1 MNRTDL
7 PPIPGAGEYGPQV
20 CNTVS
25 LYLAVLDDLSPEQ
38 VNLLFKHVSICSACA
53 AEFQLL
59 NNATHLVAGLAATKP
74 SPRVDAAISQYCHP
88 EPIRSTQGK
97 LREGSPRLSFIAM
110 QSTQNRKRLRKPAH
124 ITALRSRSAWLIGQ
138 IAVAAVLLFG
148 ILTAT
153 HFISLAPNGSQA
165 FALPANLSWSNY
177 VLYHSE
183 TRISTNGMHY
193 RIDSYHDLGSN
204 NMHIEITASRQLD
217 VVVVGDEHAMLG
229 KDMLHHIAQW
239 GADAWAVDDSMF
251 DLTELRHD
259 LQTKS
264 AVYLDKEN
272 FQGQEVYRIH
282 CKNGLVMLL
291 DMDYMP
297 VNLLQGATGSSTG
310 EPMYDTLKLMPASEM
325 PDSMWDMNIPAGFQ
339 MGTLP
344 AKP

>member
-1 MNRTDL
+1 MNSTDL
-7 PPIPGAGEYGPQV
+7 PPIPKAGEYGPQV
-20 CNTVS
+20 CNTVR
-25 LYLAVLDDLSPEQ
+25 LYLAVLDDLASEQ
-38 VNLLFKHVSICSACA
+38 VNLLFKHVSICASCA
-53 AEFQLL
+53 GEFQLL
-59 NNATHLVAGLAATKP
+59 SNATRLVAGLATTTP
-74 SPRVDAAISQYCHP
+74 SPRVDAAI
-88 EPIRSTQGK
+88 
-97 LREGSPRLSFIAM
+97 IAM
-110 QSTQNRKRLRKPAH
+110 QSTQHGKRLRKPAH
-124 ITALRSRSAWLIGQ
+124 LTSPRGRTAWLIGQ

-153 HFISLAPNGSQA
+153 HFISLAPSGSKA

-183 TRISTNGMHY
+183 TRINANGMHY

-204 NMHIEITASRQLD
+204 NVHIEITASSQLD

-229 KDMLHHIAQW
+229 KDMLHHVAQW
-239 GADAWAVDDSMF
+239 GADAWAVDDSVF
-251 DLTELRHD
+251 DLAELRHE

-272 FQGQEVYRIH
+272 FQGQEVYRIQ

-297 VNLLQGATGSSTG
+297 VNLLQGATGSTNG
-310 EPMYDTLKLMPASEM
+310 EPMYDTLKMMPASEL
-325 PDSMWDMNIPAGFQ
+325 PSSMWDMSIPPGFQ

-344 AKP
+344 PKPN